1 MLRNLLKENLIP
13 FLWNKLQAMLGDS
26 PALIEMRAELARVQK
41 TDKKVQSDLQAEI
54 EKTRDE
60 RLQWMAKESS
70 VRKDLQDAQERSKD
84 LLEQV
89 VRLTHQQRQAKQ
101 SLINEQF
108 KAITSPLERNR
119 YEIEIA
125 EARGK
130 LKRAEEHAQR
140 AEERLAQMQKLEQQA
155 ARAKALDQE
164 LCWTKEQAAK
174 EREALAAALE
184 RVKFLEARV
193 AELEQA
199 AIKPMKRA
207 YRKPAMRKASKHQ
220 AATFSAAAQKPGKIT
235 SPGSPPAGMTKL
247 TSFPRKRESSSD
259 SV

>member
-1 MLRNLLKENLIP
+1 MLRNLLKESVIP
-13 FLWNKLQAMLGDS
+13 FLKSKLQVVLGDP
-26 PALIEMRAELARVQK
+26 PAFIEMRAELTRVREASLKIQN
-41 TDKKVQSDLQAEI
+41 DMQAEL

-70 VRKDLQDAQERSKD
+70 VRKELQDAQERSKD

-130 LKRAEEHAQR
+130 IKRAEERAQR
-140 AEERLAQMQKLEQQA
+140 AEERLALMHKFEEEA

-164 LCWTKEQAAK
+164 LCWTKEQAAQK
-174 EREALAAALE
+174 HEALTAALE
-184 RVKFLEARV
+184 RVKYFETRV

-199 AIKPMKRA
+199 AAPRTKRP
-207 YRKPAMRKASKHQ
+207 YGKPALRKASKSQ
-220 AATFSAAAQKPGKIT
+220 AETFNAAALKSHKTT
-235 SPGSPPAGMTKL
+235 SPGSPP
-247 TSFPRKRESSSD
+247 
-259 SV
+259 

>member
-1 MLRNLLKENLIP
+1 MLRKLLKESSMP
-13 FLWNKLQAMLGDS
+13 FLKEKLQALLGDP
-26 PALIEMRAELARVQK
+26 PALIKVRDELAQVRDTGLKVQK
-41 TDKKVQSDLQAEI
+41 DLQAEL

-70 VRKDLQDAQERSKD
+70 VRKELQDAQERSKD

-108 KAITSPLERNR
+108 KAVTSPVERNR

-130 LKRAEEHAQR
+130 LKRADERAQR
-140 AEERLAQMQKLEQQA
+140 AEERLAQMHKFEQEA

-164 LCWTKEQAAK
+164 LAWSKEQAAK
-174 EREALAAALE
+174 DHAALAAALE
-184 RVKFLEARV
+184 RVKFFEARV
-193 AELEQA
+193 TELEQSA
-199 AIKPMKRA
+199 APARKRA
-207 YRKPAMRKASKHQ
+207 YRKPAMRKASARHKQ
-220 AATFSAAAQKPGKIT
+220 IFDAELSKSRQTT
-235 SPGSPPAGMTKL
+235 
-247 TSFPRKRESSSD
+247 R
-259 SV
+259 

>member
-1 MLRNLLKENLIP
+1 MREADLKIQN
-13 FLWNKLQAMLGDS
+13 
-26 PALIEMRAELARVQK
+26 
-41 TDKKVQSDLQAEI
+41 DLQAEL
-54 EKTRDE
+54 ERTRDE

-70 VRKDLQDAQERSKD
+70 VRKELQDALERSKD

-125 EARGK
+125 EARGRI
-130 LKRAEEHAQR
+130 KRAEERAQR
-140 AEERLAQMQKLEQQA
+140 AEERLAQMHKLEEEA

-164 LCWTKEQAAK
+164 LCWTKEQAAQK
-174 EREALAAALE
+174 HEALTAALE
-184 RVKFLEARV
+184 RVKYFEARV

-199 AIKPMKRA
+199 VAPRTKRP
-207 YRKPAMRKASKHQ
+207 YGKPALRKASKRQ
-220 AATFSAAAQKPGKIT
+220 AETFNAARHSHESGNPAMAR
-235 SPGSPPAGMTKL
+235 SGSPPTG
-247 TSFPRKRESSSD
+247 
-259 SV
+259 